1 MATIREGDQTAL
13 LIVDMQVVVID
24 GAWQEDLIIAST
36 RRAVEK
42 AREKG
47 VPIIWIQHESKSK
60 PHGSP
65 GWQIVPQLA
74 PHPDEICLDKHFNS
88 AFEESGLE
96 ETLSGLGTTHIVL
109 AGVLTNWCLQATAYA
124 ALDRG
129 YDLTL
134 IGDAHTTEDFDFDN
148 GESISAANIIEA
160 FNILIGAVRYPG
172 RTNRVISVEDL
183 EF

>member
-1 MATIREGDQTAL
+1 MATIREGDKTGL
-13 LIVDMQVVVID
+13 LIVDMQVAVID
-24 GAWQEDLIIAST
+24 GAWQENLIIANT

-42 AREKG
+42 ARKKG
-47 VPIIWIQHESKSK
+47 VPVIWIQHEGKSN

-65 GWQIVPQLA
+65 GWRILPELTPQ
-74 PHPDEICLDKHFNS
+74 PDEICLDKHFNS

-96 ETLSGLGTTHIVL
+96 ETLAGLGITHIVL

-134 IGDAHTTEDFDFDN
+134 LRDAHTTEDFDFDN

-172 RTNRVISVEDL
+172 RTNRVISVDDL